1 MAHRPVS
8 FGQNIVQLQRA
19 GGGSLA
25 LQKCFFRRHCLNAN
39 VTEQYLA
46 VGQTRVCKSKVWI
59 QRERL
64 LKVLD
69 PTVCIFLCT
78 LVKEEATPEI
88 KLVGLSIFCGAL
100 REALFLRA

>member
-46 VGQTRVCKSKVWI
+46 VGQPRERQSKVWI

-64 LKVLD
+64 LKVPD
-69 PTVCIFLCT
+69 PTVCVFFFT
-78 LVKEEATPEI
+78 LVQEEATLEI
-88 KLVGLSIFCGAL
+88 KFIGLSIFCVAL
-100 REALFLRA
+100 

>member
-25 LQKCFFRRHCLNAN
+25 LQKCFFRRYCLNAN

-46 VGQTRVCKSKVWI
+46 VGQTRVRKSKVWI

-69 PTVCIFLCT
+69 PTVCIFFCT
-78 LVKEEATPEI
+78 LVEEEATPEI
-88 KLVGLSIFCGAL
+88 KFIGLSIPCLAL
-100 REALFLRA
+100 HEAPSLRS